1 MKTKNFK
8 LNPIRAAVISAALM
22 AANNVAMAAPVSAE
36 LDFICPFPLIGDQTI
51 IAKITADY
59 PESVVIGADGAP
71 VSVGPINV
79 EAITVV
85 PDKARQ
91 GLAFVDAT
99 TITGVAH
106 SVNTFH
112 TTAGNINNN
121 TDMTIDP
128 TTIPADESG
137 PFDVPASGVAPAQDF
152 DSSHFGTVTLT
163 VDDLIMDLRNL
174 KADGSVAPA
183 PVGEFTA
190 DCTLAEGQDNTLTTF
205 EVTTIVAEADI
216 DVDKTSIEY
225 GDKLLGQSGEQTVT
239 IKNTGGQILGI
250 NGISI
255 SGADASAFT
264 DVNNC
269 TTLDA
274 GESCTATVT
283 YTATAEGAQIATLVI
298 DSTDADEPTV
308 SVALNGTGIT
318 EQKPEIEVDISPI
331 NFGTITAGNSETRT
345 ILIENVGTAALT
357 ISGVTANGSDF
368 SATNNCS
375 TVAAGENCS
384 AQVTYDAID
393 GTSAGSIV
401 ITSDDEDESTTTINL
416 SGTGEVIVVDPC
428 VENPS
433 APGCTDPDPTDLIIP
448 VALDVNGSS
457 YITANHGTIPLTGG
471 IDSMFNL
478 TKGTFT
484 GDMNLNPTQGSF
496 EIIQGWKR
504 YQATAHIEFEPVG
517 ITEGSL
523 VDGNLTATSVAYVKL
538 TKVTKTMFGFI
549 NWPIGGGENCRTVE
563 PVTFNIQSADGEYFD
578 ALSGGVVSGVYDL
591 PKLENC
597 GLLTEILSLKL
608 KGEGNT
614 IDLTL
619 TPLL

>member
-8 LNPIRAAVISAALM
+8 LNPIRAAVISTALM

-51 IAKITADY
+51 IAKITTDY

-71 VSVGPINV
+71 VAVGPINV

-121 TDMTIDP
+121 TDMTIEP

-190 DCTLAEGQDNTLTTF
+190 DCTLVEGQDNTLTTF

-216 DVDKTSIEY
+216 DVDTTSIEY

-250 NGISI
+250 NAISI
-255 SGADASAFT
+255 SGVDASAFT

-274 GESCTATVT
+274 GESCTATIT

-308 SVALNGTGIT
+308 SVTLNGTGIT

-357 ISGVTANGSDF
+357 ISGVTATGSEF
-368 SATNNCS
+368 STTNNCL
-375 TVAAGENCS
+375 TVAAGESCS
-384 AQVTYDAID
+384 EQITYDAVL
-393 GTSAGSIV
+393 GTSTGSLEIS
-401 ITSDDEDESTTTINL
+401 SDDEDESTTTISL
-416 SGTGEVIVVDPC
+416 SGTGSEVDIC

-433 APGCTDPDPTDLIIP
+433 HPDCTTPPGPDDLIIP
-448 VALDVNGSS
+448 VALDLNGST
-457 YITANHGTIPLTGG
+457 YITANHGTIPLTGN

-478 TKGTFT
+478 TQGTFT
-484 GDMNLNPTQGSF
+484 GDMHINPTQGSF
-496 EIIQGWKR
+496 EIIQGWKQ
-504 YQATAHIEFEPVG
+504 YQATAQIEFESVG

-523 VDGNLTATSVAYVKL
+523 IDGKLTAISTAYVKL
-538 TKVTKTMFGFI
+538 PKVTKTMFGFI

-578 ALSGGVVSGVYDL
+578 ALSGGVVSGSYDL

-597 GLLTEILSLKL
+597 GLLTEILTLKL